1 MHNKKYIRPCT
12 DERFL
17 SLRHRLGNCR
27 SGMLTTVVNG
37 SVHTMRHLPPC
48 RWRPESMSQKSVSLR
63 HRLGVAATHL
73 TLKPMGADT
82 RAAKNRSLWGCVK
95 TKNSTFLARVS
106 VLIKYR
112 NWYILRIRFGK
123 NRRLWRCVKTKNS
136 TFPVKSI
143 SHHTFRTQDSR

>member
-1 MHNKKYIRPCT
+1 MSKVFAICT
-12 DERFL
+12 CSVQGGFKVWR
-17 SLRHRLGNCR
+17 R
-27 SGMLTTVVNG
+27 SVVAAVLVALKPRG
-37 SVHTMRHLPPC
+37 GAYPPC
-48 RWRPESMSQKSVSLR
+48 SSTP
-63 HRLGVAATHL
+63 ATHL

-95 TKNSTFLARVS
+95 TKNSTFPARVS

-136 TFPVKSI
+136 TFPVRV
-143 SHHTFRTQDSR
+143 SHFTHFALKIKPK